1 MKEILSGNEAI
12 ARGAWEAGVLWASA
26 YPGTPSTEILETVG
40 ALYQDDIHAQWSPNE
55 KTALEAAVGAS
66 LGGVRALACMKHV
79 GVNVAADPLF
89 TASYTGVN
97 GGLVLVTADDP
108 NLHSSQNE
116 QDNRNYAKFAKVPMV
131 EPADSQEAK
140 EFLKAAF
147 ELSERFD
154 TPVLLRSTT
163 RICHSKTLVELG
175 ERQELP
181 RPTELERDIPKNV
194 MLPAYAR
201 PKHPKVEQRLA
212 DLKAYGK
219 DSPLNRVEMGD
230 RSIGII
236 TSGIAYQYAKD
247 ALPGASFLKLGLVYP
262 LPDDLVREFA
272 SRVDQ
277 VVVIEELDPFIE
289 EQVRLLGID
298 VAHGKDWFPITGE
311 LSPDLVA
318 ERLTGQAV
326 QRRPAAEGLPIRPPV
341 MCPGC
346 SHRGV
351 FTVLRKLKVY
361 VSGDIGCYTL
371 GALPPF
377 QAMHACL
384 CMGGSI
390 TMAEGL
396 SRAVE
401 DTTDRKNQVVAVIG
415 DSTFFHS
422 GVTGLMD
429 LIWNQGSSVVM
440 IQDNRITAMTGGQV
454 TPGIG
459 KNLMGKD
466 APVIDIETLVKALGV
481 AEENVRVVN
490 AYDLEQVE
498 TVLKEELA
506 KPAPSVVLT
515 KEPCVLKYRVKAPS
529 LTVDADACT
538 ACGVCLR
545 TSCIALGMVGEGDD
559 QHVEIDPNFCTGC
572 TVCAQVCKFDAI
584 RS

>member
-1 MKEILSGNEAI
+1 M
-12 ARGAWEAGVLWASA
+12 
-26 YPGTPSTEILETVG
+26 
-40 ALYQDDIHAQWSPNE
+40 
-55 KTALEAAVGAS
+55 GAS